1 MKTWLSKGLRHA
13 LLLGGLGFSSDPLFA
28 QGEWRKEGGK
38 LGFEI
43 KIADHLTPQQKKL
56 IYSGFTTYSNLRVR
70 LRYPDGHATLAFLSE
85 CTVSFDLWE
94 EKFQLTGF
102 LENRVSKSLRTFDE
116 YADTCL
122 KARIGNINN
131 INELYNTTLEVRLE
145 ISQVSQDF
153 ANDVRQWLIQQ
164 QSGVMRG
171 LFAHML
177 GELKLS
183 ESLELVI
190 KPPRAGAT

>member
-1 MKTWLSKGLRHA
+1 MKISFFPGII
-13 LLLGGLGFSSDPLFA
+13 LLLLLLVSGLSRLYA
-28 QGEWRKEGGK
+28 QGAWQRQGHTLAYEV
-38 LGFEI
+38 
-43 KIADHLTPQQKKL
+43 KIDDRLTPQQKKL
-56 IYSGFTTYSNLRVR
+56 IYSGFTTYSNLQVR
-70 LRYPDGHATLAFLSE
+70 LRYPDGRASLAFVAE

-94 EKFQLTGF
+94 EKFDLTGF
-102 LENRVSKSLRTFDE
+102 LEQRTAKSLRTFDD
-116 YADTCL
+116 YANTCL
-122 KARIGNINN
+122 KARIGNLNKLSDLSGIAF
-131 INELYNTTLEVRLE
+131 EVRLE